1 MTRLKLRVTLTRHM
15 TKSLRLKLKTSKR
28 LKISLPQTRLL
39 MKMTLLR
46 EAAVME
52 EEETETHSLS
62 LAVEETG
69 EGSQLSVEAADA
81 ALGIS

>member
-1 MTRLKLRVTLTRHM
+1 
-15 TKSLRLKLKTSKR
+15 
-28 LKISLPQTRLL
+28 
-39 MKMTLLR
+39 MKMTLRR
-46 EAAVME
+46 EAAGKE

-69 EGSQLSVEAADA
+69 EGSQLSAEAADA